1 MLFYLSLSP
10 QAFQE
15 LMSMQL
21 EIQMVP
27 YDSNIPD
34 SWNFSWGNSQDTSGR
49 FYQLAFKH
57 LVLPNTFKW
66 VWKSKCTPR
75 LKFFAWLILLD
86 KLNTKDMLQ
95 RRNFHV
101 QPNNHCVMCNS
112 GVVEDLRHLFFE
124 GPFEAVCWQKL
135 GIVWDP
141 TARASAFWCDFFHW
155 NLHYCSMGNL
165 EPKKCKDFWRASS
178 QLSTLDC
185 EVQRSSPPAAT

>member
-1 MLFYLSLSP
+1 VTFWDDLWSDGIMSLEYLRLHSFAMDPNISIKKIIQTDDWSMLFYLPLSP

-49 FYQLAFKH
+49 FYQLAFKR
-57 LVLPNTFKW
+57 LVLPNNFKW
-66 VWKSKCTPR
+66 VWKSKCTPK

-112 GVVEDLRHLFFE
+112 GVVEDLSHLFFE

-141 TARASAFWCDFFHW
+141 TARASAFWCDFFH
-155 NLHYCSMGNL
+155 
-165 EPKKCKDFWRASS
+165 
-178 QLSTLDC
+178 
-185 EVQRSSPPAAT
+185 